1 MTEEFHEITSKCLR
15 IWSEFRADNPAIV
28 TDLYRH
34 IRPELGP
41 YMRMGFIDVRPDDH
55 QEWHL
60 HTIHEMENMSAM
72 RSAELIC
79 ADNSLKALPNQDYV
93 NNYMMPRLEMVI
105 STQEPSIAFVKSAV
119 GDTIIGFD
127 SLYLPQKNLT
137 KPEWVIFIANMRFA
151 LKEVE
156 LKKLD
161 KTDAAIIQLL
171 IEGETAKEIAIT
183 LKINHRTIEYRIARL
198 KTMMGAKNTIQLV
211 ALLIGN
217 QMSSVIADQLDLT
230 AQAFQGEASE

>member
-1 MTEEFHEITSKCLR
+1 
-15 IWSEFRADNPAIV
+15 
-28 TDLYRH
+28 
-34 IRPELGP
+34 
-41 YMRMGFIDVRPDDH
+41 MRMGFIDVRPDDH